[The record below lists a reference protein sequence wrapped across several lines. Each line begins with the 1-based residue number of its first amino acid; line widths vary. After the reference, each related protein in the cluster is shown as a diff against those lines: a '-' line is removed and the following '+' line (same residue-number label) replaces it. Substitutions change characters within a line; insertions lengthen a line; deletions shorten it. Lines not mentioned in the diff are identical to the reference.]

1 MKVALAQINTVVGD
15 VWGNVEKAAGALERA
30 VEGGADLVAF
40 PELAMTGYPPEDLLL
55 RPSFIWDN
63 LVALEE
69 FAEKVPE
76 GVVAAVGFVDL
87 DGDLYNACAV
97 VSGGE
102 VLHRYHKRY
111 LPNYGVFDENRYFRE
126 GKGPAPIL
134 KMGRDLVGLS
144 ICEDIWYPAGPAHEQ
159 ALGGAGVLLNVSA
172 SPYHRLR
179 GAYRERMLGT
189 RASDDGCY
197 VAFCNLVGG
206 QDELVFDGRSAV
218 FDPEGNPI
226 VRAKQF
232 EEDLLFVDLRPE
244 EALFHRLHDPRPR
257 KEDPDRHPEIIEV
270 PVSTSKMVG
279 DAINGAGIEH
289 RIEPPLP
296 EEGEVLEALTLGL
309 RDYFRKNGFSRAVL
323 GLSGGI
329 DSSLGAAV
337 AARALGPENVTGV
350 LMPSRYTSETSNTD
364 AQSLVK
370 SLGID
375 SQEIPIGPAFDAYG
389 KMLEEA
395 FKGLPEDE
403 TEENIQSRIR
413 GNILMA
419 LSNKFG
425 WIVLSTGNKSETS
438 VGYSTLYG
446 DTAGGFSVIRDVPK
460 TLVYRVARHINEVEG
475 REIIPDSVLT
485 KEPSAELRED
495 QRDVDSL
502 PPYEVL
508 DPILEAYVEED
519 KGVDEIIAAGFDEED
534 VKGAVR
540 LVDRAEYKRRQAP
553 TGIKV
558 TARSFGRDRRMPITN
573 RYREEDGNGR
583 RSE

>member
-1 MKVALAQINTVVGD
+1 
-15 VWGNVEKAAGALERA
+15 
-30 VEGGADLVAF
+30 
-40 PELAMTGYPPEDLLL
+40 
-55 RPSFIWDN
+55 
-63 LVALEE
+63 
-69 FAEKVPE
+69 
-76 GVVAAVGFVDL
+76 
-87 DGDLYNACAV
+87 
-97 VSGGE
+97 
-102 VLHRYHKRY
+102 
-111 LPNYGVFDENRYFRE
+111 
-126 GKGPAPIL
+126 
-134 KMGRDLVGLS
+134 
-144 ICEDIWYPAGPAHEQ
+144 
-159 ALGGAGVLLNVSA
+159 
-172 SPYHRLR
+172 
-179 GAYRERMLGT
+179 
-189 RASDDGCY
+189 
-197 VAFCNLVGG
+197 
-206 QDELVFDGRSAV
+206 
-218 FDPEGNPI
+218 
-226 VRAKQF
+226 
-232 EEDLLFVDLRPE
+232 
-244 EALFHRLHDPRPR
+244 
-257 KEDPDRHPEIIEV
+257 
-270 PVSTSKMVG
+270 
-279 DAINGAGIEH
+279 
-289 RIEPPLP
+289 
-296 EEGEVLEALTLGL
+296 
-309 RDYFRKNGFSRAVL
+309 VL

-519 KGVDEIIAAGFDEED
+519 KGVGEIIAAGFDEED